1 MIKFY
6 TSLQAPPKII
16 YNKSMYL
23 IFISRSKLEV
33 FKGFQKVT
41 EVSWTPENF
50 SQVFSRLKSTFSSHF
65 RVLLSDDFITI
76 ASLLVLP
83 GDAKKRSIIQSKA
96 QSLFNENL
104 SQTVWD
110 YKIVADQ
117 NNFKL
122 IQVVAVSKTFFDQ
135 LRSAIAAA
143 QIKIDLLESFST
155 AICRFLPKNKLIFLV
170 HQNLLVLSFN
180 QTPIFSQVLNQKI
193 TQEDINQIFSYSRER
208 FHSLPQEIL
217 FSPTGDIAFNQFDFG
232 NLQPEYTQAD
242 PLKGVIHSSN
252 IHGSDDSTSRLE
264 IKTPNSESQFPKIL
278 LIIPILS
285 ILAFLFVVFS
295 DQILPSKKDTTQI
308 NPVIQVTPTA
318 IPTITAVDPKSFQ
331 IEVLNG
337 SGARGEAA
345 KIANLLTPD
354 NFVVAKADNA
364 ANFNFTQT
372 QIEVKSTVPDSIIIL
387 LTKSLSG
394 QYIPKI
400 SSTKLD
406 SSSPFDIIITTG
418 K

>member
-1 MIKFY
+1 
-6 TSLQAPPKII
+6 
-16 YNKSMYL
+16 MYL
-23 IFISRSKLEV
+23 IFISKSKLEV
-33 FKGFQKVT
+33 FKDFQKVT
-41 EVSWTPENF
+41 EVSWTPENL

-83 GDAKKRSIIQSKA
+83 ADSKKRSLIQSKS

-117 NNFKL
+117 NNLKL

-135 LRSAIAAA
+135 LRSAVAAA

-155 AICRFLPKNKLIFLV
+155 AICRFLPKNKLVFLV

-180 QTPIFSQVLNQKI
+180 QTPIFSQVLDQKI
-193 TQEDINQIFSYSRER
+193 TQENIDQIFSYSRER
-208 FHSLPQEIL
+208 FRSLPQEIL
-217 FSPTGDIAFNQFDFG
+217 FSPTGDVAFNQFDFG

-252 IHGSDDSTSRLE
+252 LHGPNSTSRLE
-264 IKTPNSESQFPKIL
+264 IKTPSSEFQFPKIL
-278 LIIPILS
+278 LVIPILS
-285 ILAFLFVVFS
+285 VLAFLFIIFS

-308 NPVIQVTPTA
+308 NPVIQVTPTT
-318 IPTITAVDPKSFQ
+318 IPTIAAVDPKSFQ

-337 SGARGEAA
+337 SGTRGEAA
-345 KIANLLTPD
+345 KIANLLAPD

-372 QIEVKSTVPDSIIIL
+372 QIQVKSTVPDSIITL
-387 LTKSLSG
+387 LTKSLSS
-394 QYIPKI
+394 QYMPKI
-400 SSTKLD
+400 SSAKLD
-406 SSSPFDIIITTG
+406 SGNPFDIIITTG